1 MSLQSR
7 ILKEYRQHYPQHTLR
22 EISLQTGIQLT
33 RVFRL
38 MNGSS
43 MKLEEFESFSQ
54 AIGLKSQAEYQGS
67 GFQRCALKAQQI
79 LNEIEL
85 NKLTE
90 VIERHIHW
98 HALIHGE
105 GSKVAIDQHIA

>member
-1 MSLQSR
+1 MSLQNR

-22 EISLQTGIQLT
+22 EISHQTGIQLT

-38 MNGSS
+38 MNGSA
-43 MKLEEFESFSQ
+43 MKLEEFESFSN
-54 AIGLKSQAEYQGS
+54 AIGLKSHAVIQG
-67 GFQRCALKAQQI
+67 GVFQRCALKAQQV

-90 VIERHIHW
+90 LMERHIHW
-98 HALIHGE
+98 HILIHGE
-105 GSKVAIDQHIA
+105 SSKVAIDQNIA